1 MLLNRTCLISFQWIK
16 MIVSDVVKTLE
27 KRKFLKRKPHSGPEG
42 RRFLQRHFHQT
53 RSEIHRESRVVAGYS
68 RTYREITD
76 EEHILIYGLC
86 GGVLIV
92 LLKLVEYQFL
102 VVEHSIEIYGGLIA
116 VPFAVLS
123 IWLGL
128 KLTKTKETVVVREV
142 LLPAP

>member
-76 EEHILIYGLC
+76 EEAHPHLRSLRRSADRAAQARR
-86 GGVLIV
+86 V
-92 LLKLVEYQFL
+92 
-102 VVEHSIEIYGGLIA
+102 
-116 VPFAVLS
+116 
-123 IWLGL
+123 
-128 KLTKTKETVVVREV
+128 
-142 LLPAP
+142 